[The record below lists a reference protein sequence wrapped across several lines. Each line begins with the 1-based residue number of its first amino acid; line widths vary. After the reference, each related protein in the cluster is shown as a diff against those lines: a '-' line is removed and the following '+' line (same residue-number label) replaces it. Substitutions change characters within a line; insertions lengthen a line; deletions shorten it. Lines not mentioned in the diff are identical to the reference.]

1 MPVLPITVREKLA
14 SYTGNIPY
22 ICGNSDYL
30 VRFDFDNEWDA
41 YPQKTARFVWG
52 SDYTD
57 VMFEGND
64 CPFPLIES
72 AMTVV
77 VGVFAGN
84 LKTTTGA
91 SVSACYS
98 IRSKHGS
105 PAAPKPNVYDRIMET
120 LVEYDG
126 RLDKLEE
133 GGSGGGGIVL
143 EDDGEGNIVLRNV
156 AGEMVEIEDD
166 GEGNLVIGGIG

>member
-30 VRFDFDNEWDA
+30 VRFDFDNEWDT

-91 SVSACYS
+91 SVSAYYS

-133 GGSGGGGIVL
+133 GDSGGGG
-143 EDDGEGNIVLRNV
+143 NTNV
-156 AGEMVEIEDD
+156 TYDETT
-166 GEGNLVIGGIG
+166 GNLEIASSGGVVFDEETGNLTIGG

>member
-30 VRFDFDNEWDA
+30 VRFDFDSEWDA

-133 GGSGGGGIVL
+133 GGSGGG
-143 EDDGEGNIVLRNV
+143 NTNV
-156 AGEMVEIEDD
+156 TYDETT
-166 GEGNLVIGGIG
+166 GNLEIASSGGVVFDEETGNLTIGG

>member
-14 SYTGNIPY
+14 SYTGDIPY
-22 ICGNSDYL
+22 ICGNSDYT
-30 VRFDFDNEWDA
+30 VQFDFDNEWDA

-52 SDYTD
+52 SYYTD

-105 PAAPKPNVYDRIMET
+105 PAAPKPNLYDRIMET

-133 GGSGGGGIVL
+133 GGSGGGST
-143 EDDGEGNIVLRNV
+143 NV
-156 AGEMVEIEDD
+156 TYDETT
-166 GEGNLVIGGIG
+166 GNLEIASSGGVVFDEET